1 MSLGNVEK
9 YTTLRGPDK
18 AIDFLIG
25 ELHSLSK
32 SKYLNRFERD
42 EIECALNSLEY
53 VTDYW
58 RDNDN

>member
-1 MSLGNVEK
+1 MSLELAEK

-25 ELHSLSK
+25 ELHSLSR
-32 SKYLNRFERD
+32 SKHLNRFERD
-42 EIECALNSLEY
+42 ELECALNSLEY

-58 RDNDN
+58 RDNND